1 MKIMYVPGYLRV
13 ALEAA
18 GLTKACDYTLQNLVN
33 ILSPTDVAFY
43 LFANGNLQ
51 RYLPGGIAS
60 SFETN
65 AFDCLDINVASYSE
79 LLAYK
84 DTKVIDEV
92 ITVLNDYQLNDS
104 IPRKEEEVFLTCHLM
119 DENVVYFTDEVRV
132 TEALDIVIEERQLL
146 DRVIQQLHGAMAFE
160 EIAALPLFAGYLA
173 ATQAILKKPAL
184 VA

>member
-1 MKIMYVPGYLRV
+1 MKIMYVPGYLRA

-43 LFANGNLQ
+43 LFVNGNLK

-65 AFDCLDINVASYSE
+65 VFECLGINVASYSE
-79 LLAYK
+79 VLAYK
-84 DTKVIDEV
+84 DSKAIDEV
-92 ITVLNDYQLNDS
+92 ITILNEYQLNDTAPPKS
-104 IPRKEEEVFLTCHLM
+104 LGVSLTCDLM
-119 DENVVYFTDEVRV
+119 DENVVYFTDVVRV
-132 TEALDIVIEERQLL
+132 TEAIDIVIEERQLL
-146 DRVIQQLHGAMAFE
+146 DRVIQQLHGVMAFE